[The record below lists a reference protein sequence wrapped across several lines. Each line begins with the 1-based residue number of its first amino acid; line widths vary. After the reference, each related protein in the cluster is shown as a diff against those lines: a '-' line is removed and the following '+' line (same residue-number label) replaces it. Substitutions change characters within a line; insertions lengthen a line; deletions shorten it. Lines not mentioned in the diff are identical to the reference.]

1 MIENTIMAAVASGRK
16 AAVFGMTFPDLK
28 LVELAAQVPHPTPP
42 HPTRAVGAH
51 KSSERLGLRAWGGR
65 GAGEV

>member
-28 LVELAAQVPHPTPP
+28 LVELAAQVHSSPHP
-42 HPTRAVGAH
+42 HPR
-51 KSSERLGLRAWGGR
+51 
-65 GAGEV
+65 

>member
-28 LVELAAQVPHPTPP
+28 LVEVAAQVPNPTPP
-42 HPTRAVGAH
+42 HPSSGRAP